1 MFIEVLLLR
10 STRTILRSPQI
21 NGVSDDGE
29 VQQPEGA
36 RCDGEERG
44 QDDGLGP
51 TRTQST
57 PLTEELLKNLF
68 CFDTN
73 TNICTFPI

>member
-21 NGVSDDGE
+21 NGISDNGE
-29 VQQPEGA
+29 VQQPKGA

-44 QDDGLGP
+44 QDDGLGS
-51 TRTQST
+51 TCTQSA
-57 PLTEELLKNLF
+57 PLTEELLENLF
-68 CFDTN
+68 CFDAN
-73 TNICTFPI
+73 ADVCTFPI